1 MEATTGFDAIAD
13 QSGFVV
19 AYLDYAP
26 PVIYDAPNIA
36 TMSSLIDQLTARENN
51 DPRRVYV

>member
-1 MEATTGFDAIAD
+1 MEATTGFNAIAD

-36 TMSSLIDQLTARENN
+36 TMSSLIDQLTARENI